1 MYYVLNPCGGV
12 VLCFAKNLRIGPAA
26 DGSGSTVLYTAEKR
40 EGQTMDKILVTR
52 SSMPPFEEYVEEI
65 RDIWDSRW
73 LTNMGTKHQQL
84 AASLRAYFQVE
95 NVSLFCN
102 GHQALEAAL
111 AQFPRGGEVITTP
124 FTYGSTTLAIA
135 RAGLTPVFCDIEEE
149 QYTLDPEKLEALITD
164 KTVAILPVHVYGH
177 ICRWQAI
184 REIADRH
191 GLKVIYDAA
200 HAFGISE
207 NGVSAAA
214 MGDVSMFSFHATK
227 VFHTAEGGCL
237 TYGDG
242 SLKPFFTAWERFGMY
257 DGEQSEMLGTN
268 AKMTEFSAAMGLCN
282 LRHLDE
288 QIACRRQA
296 AERYRQRLSG
306 RDGVVLS
313 PEQAGV
319 VSNYAYMP
327 VRFLPEQLGYGRD
340 AVLAALAER
349 EIFARK
355 YFYPLT
361 SSFPLVRQNYPVQE
375 TPVAQKAAE
384 EILCLPLYADLTL
397 EQVDRVCDVIEGL

>member
-1 MYYVLNPCGGV
+1 
-12 VLCFAKNLRIGPAA
+12 
-26 DGSGSTVLYTAEKR
+26 
-40 EGQTMDKILVTR
+40 MDKILVTR
-52 SSMPPFEEYVEEI
+52 SSMPPFEEYMEEI

-73 LTNMGTKHQQL
+73 LTNMGAKHQKL
-84 AASLRAYFQVE
+84 VAELKACLQVE

-135 RAGLTPVFCDIEEE
+135 RAGLVPVFCDIEDE
-149 QYTLDPEKLEALITD
+149 QYTLDPEKIEPLITD

-177 ICRWQAI
+177 VCRWQAI
-184 REIADRH
+184 REIADKH

-200 HAFGISE
+200 HAFGVRE
-207 NGVSAAA
+207 NGVGVAG
-214 MGDVSMFSFHATK
+214 MGDASMFSFHATK
-227 VFHTAEGGCL
+227 VFHTVEGGGL
-237 TYGDG
+237 AYNDAA
-242 SLKPFFTAWERFGMY
+242 LQPFFTAWEKFGMY
-257 DGEQSEMLGTN
+257 DGEQSEIMGTN
-268 AKMTEFSAAMGLCN
+268 AKMHEFSAAMGLCN

-288 QIACRRQA
+288 QIGCRRRA

-306 RDGVVLS
+306 HSGIVLS

-319 VSNYAYMP
+319 ASNYAYMP
-327 VRFLPEQLGYGRD
+327 VRFLPEELGYDRN
-340 AVLAALAER
+340 AVMDALAGQ

-361 SSFPLVRQNYPVQE
+361 SAFPLVQQNYPVQA
-375 TPVAQKAAE
+375 TPLAQKVSE
-384 EILCLPLYADLTL
+384 EILCLPLYADLTV
-397 EQVDRVCDVIEGL
+397 EQVDRICDVIIGL

>member
-1 MYYVLNPCGGV
+1 
-12 VLCFAKNLRIGPAA
+12 
-26 DGSGSTVLYTAEKR
+26 
-40 EGQTMDKILVTR
+40 MDKILVTR

-73 LTNMGTKHQQL
+73 LTNMGAKHQKL
-84 AASLRAYFQVE
+84 AAALRAYFQVE

-135 RAGLTPVFCDIEEE
+135 RAGLTPVFCDIEAE
-149 QYTLDPEKLEALITD
+149 QYTLDPEKLEQLITD

-184 REIADRH
+184 REITDRH

-200 HAFGISE
+200 HAFGVSE

-257 DGEQSEMLGTN
+257 DGEQSEMMGTN

-288 QIACRRQA
+288 QIACRRRA
-296 AERYRQRLSG
+296 AERYCQRLSG
-306 RDGVVLS
+306 RDGIVLS

-319 VSNYAYMP
+319 TSNYAYMP

-340 AVLAALAER
+340 TVLAALAEQ

-397 EQVDRVCDVIEGL
+397 EQVDRVCDAIEGL

>member
-1 MYYVLNPCGGV
+1 
-12 VLCFAKNLRIGPAA
+12 
-26 DGSGSTVLYTAEKR
+26 
-40 EGQTMDKILVTR
+40 
-52 SSMPPFEEYVEEI
+52 
-65 RDIWDSRW
+65 
-73 LTNMGTKHQQL
+73 
-84 AASLRAYFQVE
+84 
-95 NVSLFCN
+95 
-102 GHQALEAAL
+102 
-111 AQFPRGGEVITTP
+111 
-124 FTYGSTTLAIA
+124 
-135 RAGLTPVFCDIEEE
+135 
-149 QYTLDPEKLEALITD
+149 
-164 KTVAILPVHVYGH
+164 
-177 ICRWQAI
+177 
-184 REIADRH
+184 
-191 GLKVIYDAA
+191 
-200 HAFGISE
+200 
-207 NGVSAAA
+207 
-214 MGDVSMFSFHATK
+214 
-227 VFHTAEGGCL
+227 
-237 TYGDG
+237 
-242 SLKPFFTAWERFGMY
+242 MY

-340 AVLAALAER
+340 AVLAALAEQ

>member
-1 MYYVLNPCGGV
+1 M
-12 VLCFAKNLRIGPAA
+12 
-26 DGSGSTVLYTAEKR
+26 
-40 EGQTMDKILVTR
+40 
-52 SSMPPFEEYVEEI
+52 
-65 RDIWDSRW
+65 
-73 LTNMGTKHQQL
+73 
-84 AASLRAYFQVE
+84 
-95 NVSLFCN
+95 
-102 GHQALEAAL
+102 
-111 AQFPRGGEVITTP
+111 
-124 FTYGSTTLAIA
+124 
-135 RAGLTPVFCDIEEE
+135 FCDIEEE
-149 QYTLDPEKLEALITD
+149 QYTLDPEKLETLITD

-191 GLKVIYDAA
+191 GLKVIYDAGPRLR
-200 HAFGISE
+200 HQRKRRQRRSHGRRVHVQLPRHQ
-207 NGVSAAA
+207 GVPHGGGRLPYLRRWIAEA
-214 MGDVSMFSFHATK
+214 
-227 VFHTAEGGCL
+227 VFHGVGAVR
-237 TYGDG
+237 YGH
-242 SLKPFFTAWERFGMY
+242 

-340 AVLAALAER
+340 AVLTALAER
-349 EIFARK
+349 R
-355 YFYPLT
+355 
-361 SSFPLVRQNYPVQE
+361 SSPGSISIR
-375 TPVAQKAAE
+375 
-384 EILCLPLYADLTL
+384 
-397 EQVDRVCDVIEGL
+397 